1 MHPKYEATTTVS
13 EMVRQDYRIAEVFQ
27 KWGIDYCCGGNTPFT
42 EVCRT
47 QQLDAHLIGEDIQKA
62 THIAPISNHL
72 RFEEWS
78 VEFLVD
84 YITHVHHAY
93 IKEQVPELY
102 RVVKTFIQGHKSK
115 YPYLEQVLEVLEEL
129 KDELLEHTQKE
140 EESIFPYFK
149 QVSTTYTRRESYG
162 ALFVRTL
169 SKPFDQ
175 IENVEHRRISALL
188 SALRKVTNNYTFADD
203 VCPNHQVVYQ
213 KLKGFDSDIQQ
224 HKNLESNIL
233 FPKVRVMEK
242 ELLQL

>member
-1 MHPKYEATTTVS
+1 MHPKYEPTTIS

-47 QQLDAHLIGEDIQKA
+47 QQLDANLISEDIQKA
-62 THIAPISNHL
+62 THTGRISNHL
-72 RFEEWS
+72 RFEDWS

-93 IKEQVPELY
+93 IKEQVPVLY
-102 RVVKTFIQGHKSK
+102 QFVKTFIQGHENK

-149 QVSTTYTRRESYG
+149 QISNTYARRESYG

-169 SKPFDQ
+169 SKPFDH

-188 SALRKVTNNYTFADD
+188 AALRKAAGNYTYASD

-213 KLKGFDSDIQQ
+213 KLQEFDSDIQQ
-224 HKNLESNIL
+224 HKHLESNVL